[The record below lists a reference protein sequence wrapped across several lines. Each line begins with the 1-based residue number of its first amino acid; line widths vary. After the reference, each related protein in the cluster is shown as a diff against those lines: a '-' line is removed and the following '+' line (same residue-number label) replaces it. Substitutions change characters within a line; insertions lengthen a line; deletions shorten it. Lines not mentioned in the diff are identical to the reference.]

1 MRIQN
6 PSKSAA
12 RKIGFLFQDQA
23 LFPHLTLEQN
33 IAFGLKSMNVAA
45 RKRLVSDT
53 IDRFHLHGLESRLPH
68 QISGGQ
74 QQRVALAGS
83 LVRRPGLLFL
93 DEPLSA
99 LDTGLRE
106 GLRCQLR
113 QMLSDFGIPVIVVTH
128 DFREAAALGD
138 RIAVMH
144 AGRMLQQGTV
154 EEVYS
159 RPRDAIVARIPG
171 FETIVPGEVIGE
183 ENGMV
188 IVRIGE
194 VKLIAAATVL
204 ERETARTKLTLNR
217 CGHRLEPVWFP
228 VPFPKRTVATC
239 SWSQPSRETG
249 VRFNGPVRHAHAG

>member
-83 LVRRPGLLFL
+83 LVSRPGLLFL

-99 LDTGLRE
+99 LDAGLRE
-106 GLRCQLR
+106 EL
-113 QMLSDFGIPVIVVTH
+113 
-128 DFREAAALGD
+128 
-138 RIAVMH
+138 
-144 AGRMLQQGTV
+144 
-154 EEVYS
+154 
-159 RPRDAIVARIPG
+159 
-171 FETIVPGEVIGE
+171 
-183 ENGMV
+183 
-188 IVRIGE
+188 
-194 VKLIAAATVL
+194 
-204 ERETARTKLTLNR
+204 
-217 CGHRLEPVWFP
+217 
-228 VPFPKRTVATC
+228 
-239 SWSQPSRETG
+239 SQPIKTNA
-249 VRFNGPVRHAHAG
+249 V